1 MFKTTAYYDR
11 LTSFFSTPW
20 WMYLLMGINF
30 ILLSVLIMLYPE
42 LLAYLV
48 AGFLLFN
55 GLLMV
60 ILAFRYRSLR
70 ERNRGWQEEFWI
82 EV

>member
-1 MFKTTAYYDR
+1 MFRTTAYYDR
-11 LTSFFSTPW
+11 LMNFFSTPW
-20 WMYLLMGINF
+20 WVYLLMGINF
-30 ILLSVLIMLYPE
+30 ILLAVLILIYPD
-42 LLAYLV
+42 LLAFLA

-60 ILAFRYRSLR
+60 VLALRYKSLKKKY
-70 ERNRGWQEEFWI
+70 RGWKEAYWI

>member
-1 MFKTTAYYDR
+1 MFKGTTYYDR
-11 LTSFFSTPW
+11 FTTFISTPW

-30 ILLSVLIMLYPE
+30 ILLAILIIIYPD

-55 GLLMV
+55 GLIMAV
-60 ILAFRYRSLR
+60 LAFRLKSL
-70 ERNRGWQEEFWI
+70 EKKHDQWKQEFWI
-82 EV
+82 ED

>member
-30 ILLSVLIMLYPE
+30 ILLAVLIMLYPE

-70 ERNRGWQEEFWI
+70 KRNRGWQEEFWI

>member
-1 MFKTTAYYDR
+1 MFRTTAYYDR

-30 ILLSVLIMLYPE
+30 ILLAVLIMLYPE

-60 ILAFRYRSLR
+60 ILAFRYKSLR
-70 ERNRGWQEEFWI
+70 KKYRGWKNEYWI

>member
-20 WMYLLMGINF
+20 WMYLLMGINY
-30 ILLSVLIMLYPE
+30 ILLAVLIMLYPE

-70 ERNRGWQEEFWI
+70 KRNRGWQEEFWI

>member
-30 ILLSVLIMLYPE
+30 ILLAALIMLYPE

-70 ERNRGWQEEFWI
+70 KRNRGWQEDFWI